1 MMRSVKALVFLA
13 VGLIRNCHGQ
23 DMIEYA
29 LMAGTVA
36 VVVAGFLPPQ
46 LMPTVSGI
54 FSKVVSITGLMR

>member
-1 MMRSVKALVFLA
+1 MRSVKALVFLA
-13 VGLIRNCHGQ
+13 VGLTRNCHGQ

-54 FSKVVSITGLMR
+54 FSKVVSITGMMR

>member
-1 MMRSVKALVFLA
+1 MAWSVKLLVVLA
-13 VGLIRNCHGQ
+13 ARLVRSCQGQ

-46 LMPTVSGI
+46 VMPAVSGI
-54 FSKVVSITGLMR
+54 FSKVVSITGLVR